1 MLHRFRLESKKK
13 SKTQSVTSQIEQG
26 IESDNVHI
34 GPSDHVPWL
43 DDRKLAFVR
52 LEGRAFGD
60 VPLNLEYK
68 LEVWDSPNSAGV
80 IIDAVRAAKIA
91 LDRGIAGP
99 VTSASSYFMK
109 SPPEQYGDDV
119 CRDLVEKFI
128 LGEVA
133 R

>member
-1 MLHRFRLESKKK
+1 MERAA
-13 SKTQSVTSQIEQG
+13 
-26 IESDNVHI
+26 VHI

-43 DDRKLAFVR
+43 DDRKMAYVR

-91 LDRGIAGP
+91 LDRGIGGP

-128 LGEVA
+128 RGEVA